1 MTKEVKSYKDL
12 QYWKFGMELVLI
24 IYKLTE
30 KFPKSEIFGITS
42 QIRRASV
49 SIPANIAEGYRR
61 GSRKDYRLFLTYSF
75 GSGAEVET
83 YLDLCLQLN
92 YITKDEFA
100 VAISKLEQIM
110 KMLNVTIR
118 KLTTPYSPQTTP

>member
-1 MTKEVKSYKDL
+1 MEVKSYKDL
-12 QYWKFGMELVLI
+12 QYWKLGMELVVM
-24 IYKLTE
+24 IYKFTE
-30 KFPKSEIFGITS
+30 KFPKSETFGLTS

-61 GSRKDYRLFLTYSF
+61 GSRKEYRVFLSYSF

-92 YITKDEFA
+92 YITHDEYKLT
-100 VAISKLEQIM
+100 VAKLEQIM

-118 KLTTPYSPQTTP
+118 KLSTPYSSLTTP

>member
-1 MTKEVKSYKDL
+1 MNKMVTSYRDL
-12 QYWKFGMELVLI
+12 TYWKLGMELVII
-24 IYKLTE
+24 IYKFTE
-30 KFPKSEIFGITS
+30 KFPKSEIFGLTS

-61 GSRKDYRLFLTYSF
+61 GSRKEYRVFLSYSF

-83 YLDLCLQLN
+83 YLDLSLQLN
-92 YITKDEFA
+92 YITKDDYNLTY
-100 VAISKLEQIM
+100 SKLEQIM

-118 KLTTPYSPQTTP
+118 KLTTPYSSPPTP